1 MIIKLHTSQNVTVG
15 LHGGR
20 EWEPKRKKSTRGRE
34 AGKDEK
40 AGGREKERRQKDED
54 ESVGEKMGIKR
65 ETGQDNCGQS
75 GI

>member
-1 MIIKLHTSQNVTVG
+1 MVG
-15 LHGGR
+15 ESENQR
-20 EWEPKRKKSTRGRE
+20 EKKCTRGRE

-54 ESVGEKMGIKR
+54 ESVREKMGIKR

-75 GI
+75 